1 MNDKDWIVRSAAV
14 EALAQ
19 RGDFSVEGKIEL
31 CLFDTNVHVRYTAA
45 AAVIRRNTLD
55 QQQARPEAEQKIA
68 QK

>member
-19 RGDFSVEGKIEL
+19 RGDAAMEEKVEL
-31 CLFDTNVHVRYTAA
+31 CMFDTNVHVRFTAA
-45 AAVIRRNTLD
+45 AAVIRLNTLPK
-55 QQQARPEAEQKIA
+55 QEAHPEAEKKIA